1 MNKPFISKPT
11 INRPVLP
18 TRAIHKSSAAKSL
31 SNRSCLAKS
40 APTWVELLGER

>member
-1 MNKPFISKPT
+1 MNKPFLSKAT

-18 TRAIHKSSAAKSL
+18 TRAIHKSTAAKSL
-31 SNRSCLAKS
+31 ANRPCVAKP